1 MRIAY
6 LAHLNDGNGSGV
18 LEKMISQVAHWRSHG
33 HDVTVLVMTRD
44 QDVAWSARLGDVA
57 VMRYQGWASRM
68 KAMHR
73 MMRRIETPRPDVVYL
88 RFDLFYPPMLW
99 LSRQAGLVVEVN
111 TDDRREY
118 ALGSRKR
125 SVYNSLT
132 RGVILRLAR
141 ACVFVT
147 SELAR
152 SPSFAS
158 FRGRREVISNG
169 IDLADYPELP
179 APTGD
184 RPRLAFVGSLGQP
197 WQGTDKVLSLAALRP
212 EWDFDLV
219 GPGAQH
225 DPLPNV
231 TWYGSLDRERVLGVL
246 AAADVGIGTLAL
258 HRKAMDEACP
268 LKVREYLAVGLPVL
282 YGYSDPDADNLEAH
296 VLRIANTE
304 TSVPDAL
311 EAITRFVIAARGTR
325 VARSQV
331 GHLDV
336 SRKEQQRLALFR
348 MIAEG

>member
-6 LAHLNDGNGSGV
+6 VAHLNDGNGSGV
-18 LEKMISQVAHWRSHG
+18 LEKMISQVAYWRSQG
-33 HDVTVLVMTRD
+33 NDVTVLVMTRD
-44 QDVAWSARLGDVA
+44 PDVAWSARLGDVA
-57 VMRYQGWASRM
+57 VMRYEGWASRM

-73 MMRRIETPRPDVVYL
+73 MMRRIEAPQPDVVYL
-88 RFDLFYPPMLW
+88 RYDLFYPSMLW
-99 LSRQAGLVVEVN
+99 LGRQAGLVVEVN

-147 SELAR
+147 SELGR

-179 APTGD
+179 APAGE

-197 WQGTDKVLSLAALRP
+197 WQGTDKVLSLASLRP

-219 GPGAQH
+219 GPGATPFAPQCH
-225 DPLPNV
+225 LAWVARP
-231 TWYGSLDRERVLGVL
+231 GGRVGRP
-246 AAADVGIGTLAL
+246 GRRRRGNRTPAL

-311 EAITRFVIAARGTR
+311 EAITRFVTGARGTGLPVLR
-325 VARSQV
+325 SGTSTSAARNGSDWRCS
-331 GHLDV
+331 G
-336 SRKEQQRLALFR
+336 
-348 MIAEG
+348 